1 MTKFLCKLFIKN
13 YDDVENPVVREK
25 HGLLSGIVG
34 IILNVCLFT
43 CKLIAGIVSGSVSVQ
58 ADAFNNLSDAGSSV
72 LTMIGFKLANKP
84 VDKDHPFGHGRME
97 YLTGFIVSILIILVG
112 VELMKTSVSTLI
124 HGAEKIDLS
133 LLTFIMLGISLIV
146 KFWMYI
152 FNIKLSKRINSAAI
166 KATAMDSIS
175 DCVSTGVVFA
185 SSILTYYTSWYF
197 IDAIVG
203 AAVAAFIFYNGF
215 KSAKETTDL
224 LLGEAP
230 DPEYTKSI
238 AYFILSQDGI
248 LGVHDLMVHNY
259 GPGRQMISVHTE
271 IPDTMNIN
279 DAHELIDK
287 TEQLL
292 SVKYNCHAVI
302 HMDPIVVGN
311 EKIDEL
317 KKQVREIVKSL
328 DKSFDIHDFR
338 MVDGTNSSNLIF
350 DITRTSGSKLT
361 DKEILD
367 YVKNEV
373 KKIDKKYS
381 VVAVVEQSYC
391 RQD

>member
-43 CKLIAGIVSGSVSVQ
+43 GKLIAGIVSGSVSVQ

-97 YLTGFIVSILIILVG
+97 YLTGFIVSVLIILVG
-112 VELMKTSVSTLI
+112 AELLKTSVSTLI

-152 FNIKLSKRINSAAI
+152 FNIKLSKRINSTAI

-185 SSILTYYTSWYF
+185 SAILTYYTSWYF

-203 AAVAAFIFYNGF
+203 AAVAAFIFYSGF

-238 AYFILSQDGI
+238 ADFILSQDGI

-328 DKSFDIHDFR
+328 DNSFDIHDFR

-350 DITRTSGSKLT
+350 DIMRTSGSKLT

-381 VVAVVEQSYC
+381 VIAVVEQSYC

>member
-1 MTKFLCKLFIKN
+1 MTNFLCKLFIKN
-13 YDDVENPVVREK
+13 CDDVENPDVREK

-34 IILNVCLFT
+34 IILNVCLFAG
-43 CKLIAGIVSGSVSVQ
+43 KLITGIISGSVSVQ
-58 ADAFNNLSDAGSSV
+58 ADAFNNLSDAGSSI
-72 LTMIGFKLANKP
+72 LTMVGFKLANKP

-97 YLTGFIVSILIILVG
+97 YLTGFIVAMLILLVG
-112 VELMKTSVSTLI
+112 AELLKTSVSTLI

-133 LLTFIMLGISLIV
+133 LLTFIILGISLCV

-152 FNIKLSKRINSAAI
+152 FNTKLSKRINSAAI
-166 KATAMDSIS
+166 KATAVDSIS
-175 DCVSTGVVFA
+175 DCVSTGVVFIA
-185 SSILTYYTSWYF
+185 SIFTYYTSWYF

-203 AAVAAFIFYNGF
+203 ALVAAFIFYSGF

-224 LLGEAP
+224 LLGVAP
-230 DPEYTKSI
+230 DREYTKSI
-238 AYFILSQDGI
+238 ADFILSQEGI
-248 LGVHDLMVHNY
+248 VGIHDLVVHNY

-279 DAHELIDK
+279 DAHELVDK
-287 TEQLL
+287 VEQLL
-292 SVKYNCHAVI
+292 RIKYNCHAVI
-302 HMDPIVVGN
+302 HMDPIVVGD
-311 EKIDEL
+311 EKTDEI
-317 KKQVREIVKSL
+317 KRQVQAIVKSI

-338 MVDGTNSSNLIF
+338 MVAGTNASNLIF
-350 DITRTSGSKLT
+350 DVTRTPDSKFT

-367 YVKNEV
+367 YICTEV

-391 RQD
+391 I

>member
-43 CKLIAGIVSGSVSVQ
+43 GKLIAGIVSGSVSVQ

-97 YLTGFIVSILIILVG
+97 YLTGFIVSVLIILVG
-112 VELMKTSVSTLI
+112 AELLKTSISTLI

-185 SSILTYYTSWYF
+185 SAILTYYTSWYF

-203 AAVAAFIFYNGF
+203 AAVAAFIFYSGF

-238 AYFILSQDGI
+238 ADFILSQDGI

-381 VVAVVEQSYC
+381 VIAVVEQSYC

>member
-43 CKLIAGIVSGSVSVQ
+43 GKLIAGIVSGSVSVQ

-112 VELMKTSVSTLI
+112 AELMKTSVSTLI

-238 AYFILSQDGI
+238 ADFILSQDGI

>member
-1 MTKFLCKLFIKN
+1 MTNFLCKLFIKN
-13 YDDVENPVVREK
+13 CDDVENPVVREK

-43 CKLIAGIVSGSVSVQ
+43 GKLIVGIVSGSVSVQ

-112 VELMKTSVSTLI
+112 AELLKTSVSTLI
-124 HGAEKIDLS
+124 HGAAKIDLS

-152 FNIKLSKRINSAAI
+152 FNTKLSKRINSAAI

-175 DCVSTGVVFA
+175 DCVSTGVVFI
-185 SSILTYYTSWYF
+185 SSIVTYYTSWYF

-203 AAVAAFIFYNGF
+203 AAVAAFIFYSGF

-238 AYFILSQDGI
+238 ADFILSQDGI

-279 DAHELIDK
+279 DAHELVDK
-287 TEQLL
+287 VEQLL

-317 KKQVREIVKSL
+317 KKQVRNIVKSL
-328 DKSFDIHDFR
+328 DNSFDIHDFR

-350 DITRTSGSKLT
+350 DITRTAGSKLT

-381 VVAVVEQSYC
+381 VIAVVEQSYC

>member
-238 AYFILSQDGI
+238 ADFILSQDGI

>member
-1 MTKFLCKLFIKN
+1 
-13 YDDVENPVVREK
+13 
-25 HGLLSGIVG
+25 
-34 IILNVCLFT
+34 
-43 CKLIAGIVSGSVSVQ
+43 
-58 ADAFNNLSDAGSSV
+58 
-72 LTMIGFKLANKP
+72 MIGFKLANKP

-112 VELMKTSVSTLI
+112 AELLKTSVSTLI

-133 LLTFIMLGISLIV
+133 LMTFIMLGISLIV

-152 FNIKLSKRINSAAI
+152 FNTKLSKRINSAAI
-166 KATAMDSIS
+166 KATAIDSIS
-175 DCVSTGVVFA
+175 DCVSTGVVFI
-185 SSILTYYTSWYF
+185 SSIVAYYTSWYF

-203 AAVAAFIFYNGF
+203 AAVAAFIFYSGF

-238 AYFILSQDGI
+238 ADFILSQDGI

-279 DAHELIDK
+279 DAHELVDK
-287 TEQLL
+287 VEQLL

-311 EKIDEL
+311 KKIDEL

-328 DKSFDIHDFR
+328 DNSFDIHDFR

-350 DITRTSGSKLT
+350 DITRTTDSKLT

-367 YVKNEV
+367 YVKSEV

-381 VVAVVEQSYC
+381 VIAVVEQSYC